1 LDAAKMRIPE
11 AHEDTTAKSFDED
24 KKVGFEKSTSC
35 ETPDVLKSSLEQ
47 TTV

>member
-1 LDAAKMRIPE
+1 MRIPE

-24 KKVGFEKSTSC
+24 KKVGVEKSKSC